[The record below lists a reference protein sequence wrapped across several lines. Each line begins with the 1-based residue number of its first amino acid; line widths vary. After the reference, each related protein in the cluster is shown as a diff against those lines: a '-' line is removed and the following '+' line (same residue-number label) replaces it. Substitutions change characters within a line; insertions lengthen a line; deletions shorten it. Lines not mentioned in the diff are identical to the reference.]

1 MKRKTIAALITVLTV
16 GMSTSVWA
24 APSIS
29 QIIPEAPVV
38 VSGNLTSGQTL
49 VVTNVNTNAYKDTTV
64 AEVVKKANDD
74 NTVTTVKEILTE
86 LKVDTKKEE
95 IKTTTGTKVNPTLY
109 EQVTPFVDL
118 AIKEGDKTTLESTG
132 AITATITVDAVK
144 EMEKK
149 DVLLMQIDPSTGKVL
164 FVAPEKMDKATG
176 EITATF
182 QTLGPVAVLKTVPI
196 VVKNTDPEKYENE
209 KAAEAVTEFKDET
222 KDVKLADVLNILTTE
237 DTTAIEVA
245 DGVTVNAAD
254 YTTAM
259 GFADL
264 AIKQGEDYLYDMDG
278 SLEAEAQRDLASTD
292 WQRLV
297 QSANPDYD
305 VAAAEADPS
314 LLEELEPFTIQGS
327 FLMQIN
333 PVTGEAEYIYEPEL
347 YFTSANSDGE
357 EAEEDKENDTEEVR
371 TSWTIEDEDA
381 SAETPNLVI
390 RAEFKSMG
398 PFAIFLPNDV
408 Q

>member
-1 MKRKTIAALITVLTV
+1 MKRKTIAALIAVLTV

-38 VSGNLTSGQTL
+38 VSGNLTGGQTL
-49 VVTNVNTNAYKDTTV
+49 VVTDVNTNAYKDTTV

-95 IKTTTGTKVNPTLY
+95 VETTTGTKVNPALY

-149 DVLLMQIDPSTGKVL
+149 DVLLMQVDPGTGKVF

-196 VVKNTDPEKYENE
+196 VVKETAPEKYENE
-209 KAAEAVTEFKDET
+209 KAAEAVTKFQEEK
-222 KDVKLADVLNILTTE
+222 KDVALSDVLNVLTTE
-237 DTTAIEVA
+237 DTTAIQVA
-245 DGVTVNAAD
+245 EGVTVDAAN
-254 YTTAM
+254 YSTAM

-278 SLEAEAQRDLASTD
+278 SLEADAHRDLADTD
-292 WQRLV
+292 WQRMV
-297 QSANPDYD
+297 QSVIPDFD
-305 VAAAEADPS
+305 IAAAEADPE
-314 LLEELEPFTIQGS
+314 LLTEIEPFTIPGS

-347 YFTSANSDGE
+347 SFASAN
-357 EAEEDKENDTEEVR
+357 ADTEEDTDDEEIR
-371 TSWTIEDEDA
+371 ASWKIEDEDA
-381 SAETPNLVI
+381 SANEAPTLVI
-390 RAEFKSMG
+390 HAEFKSMG
-398 PFAIFLPNDV
+398 PFAIFLPNDA

>member
-1 MKRKTIAALITVLTV
+1 MKRKTIAALIAVLTV

-29 QIIPEAPVV
+29 QIIPEAPKVI
-38 VSGNLTSGQTL
+38 SGNLTGGQTL
-49 VVTNVNTNAYKDTTV
+49 VVKNADTTAYKDTTV

-74 NTVTTVKEILTE
+74 NTITTVKEVLTE
-86 LKVDTKKEE
+86 LKVDTKTEE
-95 IKTTTGTKVNPTLY
+95 IKTTTGTTVNPTLY
-109 EQVTPFVDL
+109 EQITPFVDL
-118 AIKEGDKTTLESTG
+118 AIEEGDKTIYETTG
-132 AITATITVDAVK
+132 TIQATITVEAAK
-144 EMEKK
+144 EMKK
-149 DVLLMQIDPSTGKVL
+149 QDVLLMQIDPNTGKVY
-164 FVAPEKMDKATG
+164 FVAPEKLDSTTG

-196 VVKNTDPEKYENE
+196 VVKDTAPENYESE
-209 KAAEAVTEFKDET
+209 KAAEAVTEFKNET
-222 KDVKLADVLNILTTE
+222 KDVKLEDVLNILSTE
-237 DTTAIEVA
+237 DITAIEVA
-245 DGVTVNAAD
+245 DGITINAAD

-278 SLEAEAQRDLASTD
+278 SLEAEARRDLASTD

-297 QSANPDYD
+297 QSVNPDYD
-305 VAAAEADPS
+305 VAAAEADPA
-314 LLEELEPFTIQGS
+314 LLEELEPFTIPGS

-347 YFTSANSDGE
+347 YFASASSDEE
-357 EAEEDKENDTEEVR
+357 EAEDTTEDDTEEVR
-371 TSWTIEDEDA
+371 TTWTIEDENADN
-381 SAETPNLVI
+381 ETPNLVI
-390 RAEFKSMG
+390 HAEFKSMG
-398 PFAIFLPNDV
+398 PFAIFLPNDA

>member
-1 MKRKTIAALITVLTV
+1 MKRKTIAALIAVLTV

-29 QIIPEAPVV
+29 QIIPEAPKVI
-38 VSGNLTSGQTL
+38 SGNLTGGQTL
-49 VVTNVNTNAYKDTTV
+49 VVKNVDTDAYKDTTV

-74 NTVTTVKEILTE
+74 NTITTVKEVLAE
-86 LKVDTKKEE
+86 LKVDIKTEE
-95 IKTTTGTKVNPTLY
+95 IKTTSGTTVNPTLY
-109 EQVTPFVDL
+109 EQITPFVDL
-118 AIKEGDKTTLESTG
+118 AIEEGDKTTYELTG
-132 AITATITVDAVK
+132 TVQATITVEAAK

-149 DVLLMQIDPSTGKVL
+149 DVLLMQIDPTTGKVY
-164 FVAPEKMDKATG
+164 FVAPEKLDSETG

-196 VVKNTDPEKYENE
+196 VVKDTDPEKYENE
-209 KAAEAVTEFKDET
+209 KAAEAVTEFKDEK

-245 DGVTVNAAD
+245 DGITINATD

-297 QSANPDYD
+297 QSVNPDYD

-314 LLEELEPFTIQGS
+314 LLEELEPFTIPGS

-347 YFTSANSDGE
+347 YFASANSDEE
-357 EAEEDKENDTEEVR
+357 EADEDTENDIEEIR

>member
-1 MKRKTIAALITVLTV
+1 MKRKTIAALIAVLTV

-29 QIIPEAPVV
+29 QIIPEAPKVI
-38 VSGNLTSGQTL
+38 SGNLTGGQTL
-49 VVTNVNTNAYKDTTV
+49 VVKNVDTDSYKDTTV

-74 NTVTTVKEILTE
+74 NTITTVKEVLTE
-86 LKVDTKKEE
+86 LKVDTKTEE
-95 IKTTTGTKVNPTLY
+95 IKTTTGTTVNPTLY
-109 EQVTPFVDL
+109 EQITPFVDL
-118 AIKEGDKTTLESTG
+118 AIEEGNKTTYETTG
-132 AITATITVDAVK
+132 TVQATITVEAAK
-144 EMEKK
+144 EMKK
-149 DVLLMQIDPSTGKVL
+149 QDVLLMQIDPNSGKVY
-164 FVAPEKMDKATG
+164 FVAPEKLDSATG

-182 QTLGPVAVLKTVPI
+182 QTLGPVAVLKTVPV
-196 VVKNTDPEKYENE
+196 VVKDTNPEKYENE

-222 KDVKLADVLNILTTE
+222 KDVKLADVLNVLTTE
-237 DTTAIEVA
+237 DTTAIQVA
-245 DGVTVNAAD
+245 DGVTINAAD
-254 YTTAM
+254 YSTAM
-259 GFADL
+259 RFADL

-297 QSANPDYD
+297 QSVNPNYD

-314 LLEELEPFTIQGS
+314 LLTELEPFTIPGS

-347 YFTSANSDGE
+347 YFASANGE
-357 EAEEDKENDTEEVR
+357 EEETEDDAEEVR
-371 TSWTIEDEDA
+371 TSWTIEDED
-381 SAETPNLVI
+381 SDDETPNLVI
-390 RAEFKSMG
+390 HAEFKSMG
-398 PFAIFLPNDV
+398 PFAIFLPNDA

>member
-1 MKRKTIAALITVLTV
+1 MKRKTIAALIAVLTV

-38 VSGNLTSGQTL
+38 VSGNLTGGQTL

-95 IKTTTGTKVNPTLY
+95 VETTTGTKVNPALY

-132 AITATITVDAVK
+132 AVTATITVDAVK

-149 DVLLMQIDPSTGKVL
+149 DVLLMQIDPSSGKVF

-196 VVKNTDPEKYENE
+196 VVKETAPEKYENE
-209 KAAEAVTEFKDET
+209 KAAEAVTKFQEEK
-222 KDVKLADVLNILTTE
+222 KDVALSDVLNVLTTE
-237 DTTAIEVA
+237 DTTAIQVA
-245 DGVTVNAAD
+245 EGVTVDAAN
-254 YTTAM
+254 YSTAM

-278 SLEAEAQRDLASTD
+278 SLEADAHRDLADTD
-292 WQRLV
+292 WQRMV
-297 QSANPDYD
+297 QSVIPDFD
-305 VAAAEADPS
+305 IAAAEADPE
-314 LLEELEPFTIQGS
+314 LLTEIEPFTIPGS

-347 YFTSANSDGE
+347 SFAIANAD
-357 EAEEDKENDTEEVR
+357 AEEDTDAEEVR
-371 TSWTIEDEDA
+371 ASWKIEDEDA
-381 SAETPNLVI
+381 SANEAPTLVI
-390 RAEFKSMG
+390 HAEFKSMG
-398 PFAIFLPNDV
+398 PFAIFLPNDA

>member
-1 MKRKTIAALITVLTV
+1 MKRKTIAALIAVLTV

-38 VSGNLTSGQTL
+38 VSGNLTGGQTL
-49 VVTNVNTNAYKDTTV
+49 VVTNVNTNAYKDSTV

-149 DVLLMQIDPSTGKVL
+149 DVLLMQIDPNSGKV
-164 FVAPEKMDKATG
+164 FFIAPEKLDKATG

-196 VVKNTDPEKYENE
+196 VVKGTAPEKYENE
-209 KAAEAVTEFKDET
+209 KAAEAVTKFQEEK
-222 KDVKLADVLNILTTE
+222 KDVALSDVLGVLTTE
-237 DTTAIEVA
+237 DTTAIQVA
-245 DGVTVNAAD
+245 EGVTVDAAN
-254 YTTAM
+254 YSTAM

-278 SLEAEAQRDLASTD
+278 SLEADAHRDLADTD
-292 WQRLV
+292 WQRMV
-297 QSANPDYD
+297 QSVLPDFD
-305 VAAAEADPS
+305 IAAAEADPE
-314 LLEELEPFTIQGS
+314 LLTEIEPFTIPGS

-347 YFTSANSDGE
+347 SFASAN
-357 EAEEDKENDTEEVR
+357 ADTEEDTDDEEVR
-371 TSWTIEDEDA
+371 ASWKIEDEDA
-381 SAETPNLVI
+381 SENDAPTLVI
-390 RAEFKSMG
+390 HAEFKSMG
-398 PFAIFLPNDV
+398 PFAIFLPNDA

>member
-149 DVLLMQIDPSTGKVL
+149 DVLLMQIDPSTGKVF

-196 VVKNTDPEKYENE
+196 VVKGTTPEKYENE
-209 KAAEAVTEFKDET
+209 KAAEAVTKFQEEK
-222 KDVKLADVLNILTTE
+222 KDVTLSDVLGVLTTE
-237 DTTAIEVA
+237 DTTAIQVTE
-245 DGVTVNAAD
+245 GVTVDAAN
-254 YTTAM
+254 YSTAM

-278 SLEAEAQRDLASTD
+278 SLEADAHRDLASTD

>member
-1 MKRKTIAALITVLTV
+1 MKRKTIAALIAVLTV

-38 VSGNLTSGQTL
+38 VSGNLTGGQTL
-49 VVTNVNTNAYKDTTV
+49 VVTDVNTNAYKDTTV

-95 IKTTTGTKVNPTLY
+95 VETTTGTKVNPALY

-132 AITATITVDAVK
+132 AVTATITVDAVK

-149 DVLLMQIDPSTGKVL
+149 DVLLMQIDPSSGKVF

-196 VVKNTDPEKYENE
+196 VVKETAPEKYENE
-209 KAAEAVTEFKDET
+209 KAAEAVTKFQEEK
-222 KDVKLADVLNILTTE
+222 KDVALSDVLNVLTTE
-237 DTTAIEVA
+237 DTTAIQVA
-245 DGVTVNAAD
+245 EGVTVDAAN
-254 YTTAM
+254 YSTAM

-278 SLEAEAQRDLASTD
+278 SLEADAHRDLADTD
-292 WQRLV
+292 WQRMV
-297 QSANPDYD
+297 QSVIPDFD
-305 VAAAEADPS
+305 IAAAEADPE
-314 LLEELEPFTIQGS
+314 LLTEIEPFTIPGS

-347 YFTSANSDGE
+347 SFAIANAD
-357 EAEEDKENDTEEVR
+357 AEEDTDAEEVR
-371 TSWTIEDEDA
+371 ASWKIEDEDA
-381 SAETPNLVI
+381 SANEAPTLVI
-390 RAEFKSMG
+390 HAEFKSMG
-398 PFAIFLPNDV
+398 PFAIFLPNDA

>member
-38 VSGNLTSGQTL
+38 VSGNLTGGQTL

-86 LKVDTKKEE
+86 LKVYTKKEE
-95 IKTTTGTKVNPTLY
+95 IKTTTGTKVNPNLY

-118 AIKEGDKTTLESTG
+118 AIKEGDKITLESTG
-132 AITATITVDAVK
+132 AITATITGDAVM

-149 DVLLMQIDPSTGKVL
+149 DGRLMQIDPSTGKVF

-182 QTLGPVAVLKTVPI
+182 QTLGPVAVLKTVPV
-196 VVKNTDPEKYENE
+196 VVKNTAPEKYENE

-278 SLEAEAQRDLASTD
+278 SLEAEAQRDLASTN

-297 QSANPDYD
+297 QSVNPDYD

-314 LLEELEPFTIQGS
+314 LLEELEPFTIPGS

-347 YFTSANSDGE
+347 YFASANSDGE
-357 EAEEDKENDTEEVR
+357 EAKENDAEEVR